1 MPNVKRMIAL
11 LKAILF
17 FAVITGGACGI
28 VFSIAWL
35 IDYCEYCDGIKNRPQ
50 IKFSA
55 FRKFYD
61 INPSRWYLG
70 EATVECKI
78 PRKDVNNNHLYSGLF
93 DTRETFVFTYIDYLR
108 YNHWRESK
116 YKFETELS
124 NAKATARMLVAVKQ
138 DVADF
143 EAKTMRETREALETI
158 RSLTK

>member
-1 MPNVKRMIAL
+1 MIEVL
-11 LKAILF
+11 TAIL
-17 FAVITGGACGI
+17 AIIIVLAGACGI

-35 IDYCEYCDGIKNRPQ
+35 IDYCNYRDGIENKPK

-55 FRKFYD
+55 FRTFYD

-78 PRKDVNNNHLYSGLF
+78 PRKDINNDHLYSGLF

-108 YNHWRESK
+108 YSHWRNSK

-124 NAKATARMLVAVKQ
+124 NDKVTARMLEAVKQ

-143 EAKTMRETREALETI
+143 ESKTMRETREALEII
-158 RSLTK
+158 RSITNAKS